1 MKMNAYNLKLWPW
14 ATAWA
19 SLLHAVFL
27 ACRYQLCM
35 EFSLFG
41 VGLMAVAVLISVS
54 DNISLWFMMRKL
66 ILQDRNNY
74 RII

>member
-1 MKMNAYNLKLWPW
+1 V
-14 ATAWA
+14 
-19 SLLHAVFL
+19 AVGDGLGTPALRVHFL
-27 ACRYQLCM
+27 ACRYPLCI

-41 VGLMAVAVLISVS
+41 VGLVAVSVLISVS
-54 DNISLWFMMRKL
+54 DNISLWFTMRKR